1 MAAKCDRS
9 HICDFPI
16 LATHKM
22 RYFISLRLR
31 SAYIR
36 KGHCQETNKQD
47 AAFLTYD
54 QTQCTRIALSYTGG
68 VSPEATKNFTILNY
82 TICLLHASS
91 PTSSSNAINPA
102 QIMHKLRE
110 S

>member
-54 QTQCTRIALSYTGG
+54 QTQCTRIALSYGRSEPRGNKELYTM
-68 VSPEATKNFTILNY
+68 L
-82 TICLLHASS
+82 TICLITDIIIKCNKSC
-91 PTSSSNAINPA
+91 TNYA
-102 QIMHKLRE
+102 QAQGVVT
-110 S
+110 